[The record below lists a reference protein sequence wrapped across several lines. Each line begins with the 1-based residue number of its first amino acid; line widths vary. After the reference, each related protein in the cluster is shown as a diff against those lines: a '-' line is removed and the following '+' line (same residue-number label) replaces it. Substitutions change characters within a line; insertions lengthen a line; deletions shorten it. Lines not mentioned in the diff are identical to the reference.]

1 MTTVTDTK
9 ADGYQLLFKSETD
22 MPEDDPLREIGRLAD
37 GQTLRPVSVSRE

>member
-9 ADGYQLLFKSETD
+9 ADGYQLLFESQTD
-22 MPEDDPLREIGRLAD
+22 MPEDDPLRWRLAY